1 MCKHVLVQE
10 LREVGYTHV
19 VKNTKGATD
28 TINPLDHHHHLPN
41 LCLMTYFNLVHFR
54 IFLALILAPDCGC
67 FSVFS
72 HLQIQSYPPL
82 NGIQELDT

>member
-19 VKNTKGATD
+19 AKNTKGATD
-28 TINPLDHHHHLPN
+28 TINPLDHHYPLPN
-41 LCLMTYFNLVHFR
+41 LC
-54 IFLALILAPDCGC
+54 
-67 FSVFS
+67 
-72 HLQIQSYPPL
+72 QIQSYPPL